1 MEVGIFGNETAAKVL
16 LYLQNYAE
24 GHASAIADAYGLPL
38 SVAQKQLQRLEREG
52 VLISVLKGRTRV
64 FQWNP
69 RMPYRAELAALL
81 EKMLLLN
88 APKALELGQQRRRRP
103 RRTGKPL

>member
-1 MEVGIFGNETAAKVL
+1 MEAGLFGNETAAKVL

-24 GHASAIADAYGLPL
+24 GHASGIASAYRMPL
-38 SVAQKQLQRLEREG
+38 SVVQKQLLRLEREG
-52 VLISVLKGRTRV
+52 VLVSRLKGRTRV

-69 RMPYRAELAALL
+69 RMPYRGELASLL

-88 APKALELGQQRRRRP
+88 PPSALAPASVARSRP
-103 RRTGKPL
+103 RRTGKRL